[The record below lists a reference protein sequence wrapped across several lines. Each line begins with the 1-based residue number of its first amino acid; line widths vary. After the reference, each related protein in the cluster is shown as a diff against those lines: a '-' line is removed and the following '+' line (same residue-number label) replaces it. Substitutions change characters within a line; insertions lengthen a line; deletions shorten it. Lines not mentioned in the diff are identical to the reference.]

1 MTGSLV
7 HKVRWGHTQQHGS
20 VVRSCPAPVKGPG
33 NSTPKARKKQ
43 RDFLYSSFA
52 YSLYLR
58 SSEKKKARGKELFET
73 GSSYTLDKLKEMLLY
88 RVESYLGE
96 CFIPK
101 AKWTRNINGLK
112 NINDIVINYVHEN
125 NPND

>member
-7 HKVRWGHTQQHGS
+7 HKVRWGPTQQQGS
-20 VVRSCPAPVKGPG
+20 VVGSCPAPVKGPG
-33 NSTPKARKKQ
+33 NSTPKAWKKQ
-43 RDFLYSSFA
+43 RGFLYSPSFA

-73 GSSYTLDKLKEMLLY
+73 GSSYILDKLKEMLLY

-101 AKWTRNINGLK
+101 AK
-112 NINDIVINYVHEN
+112 
-125 NPND
+125 